1 MKWKETL
8 FGQEKEKKRN
18 KKKRNKKKRNKKKRQ
33 YKWCKNETIATI
45 NHIL

>member
-18 KKKRNKKKRNKKKRQ
+18 KKKRNKKKRQ
-33 YKWCKNETIATI
+33 YKWYKNETIATI